1 MSFRPGAAAVKLQVE
16 AALAHK
22 IPSALTPS
30 ARPEPELI
38 PTGIA
43 QLDAA
48 IGGIARGC
56 VTEVC
61 GASSSGRTSVMLS
74 LLARVTRRE
83 EAVALVDASDAFH
96 PESAAQAGVE
106 LKRLLWV
113 RCYRIAELRNC
124 GIAELK
130 NQNATQNQI
139 PQFRNSAFPQS
150 QNPRAKER
158 LKPVEQALK
167 ATDLLLQSGGFGL
180 IVVDLG
186 DIRPEDA
193 RRVPLTTWFRF
204 RRAIENTPTAL
215 VILEQEPY
223 AKTCASLVLELKAT
237 RREFSV
243 VSLQSSEQTELLK
256 MSHSERSRSSATEE
270 SRNLAFFKDQR
281 TATNDH
287 HCARPLIPTHAHL
300 LHGMQIE
307 VEISRGQLFTKK
319 PVQSVPSF
327 ETRTELS
334 TIH

>member
-22 IPSALTPS
+22 IPSALTVS

-38 PTGIA
+38 PTGIP

-56 VTEVC
+56 VTEIC

-74 LLARVTRRE
+74 LFARVTRRE

-96 PESAAQAGVE
+96 PESAAQAGIE

-113 RCYRIAELRNC
+113 RCSPPIADSREPKAPTTNGQR
-124 GIAELK
+124 
-130 NQNATQNQI
+130 
-139 PQFRNSAFPQS
+139 PM
-150 QNPRAKER
+150 AKHR
-158 LKPVEQALK
+158 LARVEQALK

-186 DIRPEDA
+186 DVRPEDA

-215 VILEQEPY
+215 VVLEQEPY

-237 RREFSV
+237 RRKFSV
-243 VSLQSSEQTELLK
+243 F
-256 MSHSERSRSSATEE
+256 A
-270 SRNLAFFKDQR
+270 NDQR
-281 TATNDH
+281 PMTSDL

-307 VEISRGQLFTKK
+307 VEISRGQLFGKK
-319 PVQSVPSF
+319 PVQSAPAF
-327 ETRTELS
+327 ETQTDLA
-334 TIH
+334 IC

>member
-16 AALAHK
+16 TALAHK

-38 PTGIA
+38 ATGIA
-43 QLDAA
+43 PLDAA

-61 GASSSGRTSVMLS
+61 GTSSSGRTSVMLS
-74 LLARVTRRE
+74 LLARVTCRE

-113 RCYRIAELRNC
+113 RCAEQT
-124 GIAELK
+124 AESRQQKTFPL
-130 NQNATQNQI
+130 TT
-139 PQFRNSAFPQS
+139 NSQ
-150 QNPRAKER
+150 R
-158 LKPVEQALK
+158 LTTKRLARVEQALK

-223 AKTCASLVLELKAT
+223 AKTCASLVMEL
-237 RREFSV
+237 RSV
-243 VSLQSSEQTELLK
+243 RKDCGIAELRNCGIWA
-256 MSHSERSRSSATEE
+256 SNSAIPQFCSSAM
-270 SRNLAFFKDQR
+270 
-281 TATNDH
+281 
-287 HCARPLIPTHAHL
+287 PPTHAHL

-327 ETRTELS
+327 ATSTELATS
-334 TIH
+334 H

>member
-43 QLDAA
+43 QLDTAL
-48 IGGIARGC
+48 GGIARGC
-56 VTEVC
+56 VTEIC

-96 PESAAQAGVE
+96 PESATQAGIE

-113 RCYRIAELRNC
+113 RCSDAPQRTQQ
-124 GIAELK
+124 GTTPLK
-130 NQNATQNQI
+130 DCHPEQSRSNATASSRDLG
-139 PQFRNSAFPQS
+139 FLG
-150 QNPRAKER
+150 ER
-158 LKPVEQALK
+158 KQRLIRVEQALK

-180 IVVDLG
+180 IVVDFG

-215 VILEQEPY
+215 VVIEQEPY
-223 AKTCASLVLELKAT
+223 AKTCASLVMELK
-237 RREFSV
+237 V
-243 VSLQSSEQTELLK
+243 VRTYWSAQIAELQNCGTAELK
-256 MSHSERSRSSATEE
+256 NQIPQFRNSAVPQ
-270 SRNLAFFKDQR
+270 SY
-281 TATNDH
+281 
-287 HCARPLIPTHAHL
+287 CARPLIPTHAHL

-307 VEISRGQLFTKK
+307 IEISRGQLFGKK
-319 PVQSVPSF
+319 PVQSVPAF
-327 ETRTELS
+327 ETKTDLS
-334 TIH
+334 IC

>member
-38 PTGIA
+38 PTGVA
-43 QLDAA
+43 QLDAS

-56 VTEVC
+56 VTEIC

-74 LLARVTRRE
+74 LLARVTRRA
-83 EAVALVDASDAFH
+83 EAIALVDASDAFH

-113 RCYRIAELRNC
+113 RCSDAPQRMQRDATSFKNC
-124 GIAELK
+124 HPE
-130 NQNATQNQI
+130 QSRSNAMAASRDLG
-139 PQFRNSAFPQS
+139 FLG
-150 QNPRAKER
+150 ER
-158 LKPVEQALK
+158 KQRLIRVEQALK

-186 DIRPEDA
+186 DIHPEDA

-223 AKTCASLVLELKAT
+223 AKTCASLVMELKAM
-237 RREFSV
+237 RREFS
-243 VSLQSSEQTELLK
+243 
-256 MSHSERSRSSATEE
+256 
-270 SRNLAFFKDQR
+270 AFANDQR
-281 TATNDH
+281 PATNDR
-287 HCARPLIPTHAHL
+287 HCARPLPPTHAHL
-300 LHGMQIE
+300 LYGMQIE
-307 VEISRGQLFTKK
+307 VEISRGQLVGKK
-319 PVQSVPSF
+319 PVQSVPVFATS
-327 ETRTELS
+327 TELS
-334 TIH
+334 AIQ

>member
-43 QLDAA
+43 PLDAS

-56 VTEVC
+56 VTEIC

-96 PESAAQAGVE
+96 PESAAQAGIE

-113 RCYRIAELRNC
+113 RCAEPSALSRQPLAKAEPQRTQRN
-124 GIAELK
+124 AEGSGPSFSK
-130 NQNATQNQI
+130 STNQQMNK
-139 PQFRNSAFPQS
+139 S
-150 QNPRAKER
+150 RALAR
-158 LKPVEQALK
+158 VEQALK
-167 ATDLLLQSGGFGL
+167 VTDLLLQSGGFGL

-223 AKTCASLVLELKAT
+223 AKTCASLVMELKAT

-243 VSLQSSEQTELLK
+243 VGLQSL
-256 MSHSERSRSSATEE
+256 MNCHPERSGAAAQ
-270 SRNLAFFKDQR
+270 SRDLGF
-281 TATNDH
+281 
-287 HCARPLIPTHAHL
+287 CARPLMPTHAYL
-300 LHGMQIE
+300 LHGMQVE
-307 VEISRGQLFTKK
+307 VEISRGQFFGKK
-319 PVQSVPSF
+319 PVQSAPAF
-327 ETRTELS
+327 ETSTELS
-334 TIH
+334 AIQ

>member
-43 QLDAA
+43 SLDAS

-56 VTEVC
+56 VTEIC
-61 GASSSGRTSVMLS
+61 GVSSSGRTSVMLS

-113 RCYRIAELRNC
+113 RCAEPPAISRQPSVKTEPQRTQRN
-124 GIAELK
+124 AEEFLGSGPPFSK
-130 NQNATQNQI
+130 STNQQMNK
-139 PQFRNSAFPQS
+139 S
-150 QNPRAKER
+150 RALAR
-158 LKPVEQALK
+158 VEQALK

-223 AKTCASLVLELKAT
+223 AKTCASLVMEL
-237 RREFSV
+237 RSV
-243 VSLQSSEQTELLK
+243 RKDCGIAELRNCGIWSSNSAIPQFC
-256 MSHSERSRSSATEE
+256 SSAM
-270 SRNLAFFKDQR
+270 L
-281 TATNDH
+281 
-287 HCARPLIPTHAHL
+287 PTHAHL
-300 LHGMQIE
+300 LHGMHIE
-307 VEISRGQLFTKK
+307 VEISRGQLLGKK
-319 PVQSVPSF
+319 PVASVPAF
-327 ETRTELS
+327 ETTTALLS
-334 TIH
+334 PVP

>member
-30 ARPEPELI
+30 ARPEAELI

-43 QLDAA
+43 QLDTAL
-48 IGGIARGC
+48 GGIARGC
-56 VTEVC
+56 VTEIC

-96 PESAAQAGVE
+96 PESATQAGIE

-113 RCYRIAELRNC
+113 RCSDAPQRTQQGATP
-124 GIAELK
+124 LK
-130 NQNATQNQI
+130 DCHPEQSRSNATASSRDLG
-139 PQFRNSAFPQS
+139 FLG
-150 QNPRAKER
+150 ER
-158 LKPVEQALK
+158 KQRLIRVEQALK

-180 IVVDLG
+180 IVVDFG

-215 VILEQEPY
+215 VVIEQEPY
-223 AKTCASLVLELKAT
+223 AKTCASLVMELK
-237 RREFSV
+237 V
-243 VSLQSSEQTELLK
+243 VRTYWSAQIAELQNCGTAELK
-256 MSHSERSRSSATEE
+256 NQIPQFRNSAVPQ
-270 SRNLAFFKDQR
+270 SY
-281 TATNDH
+281 
-287 HCARPLIPTHAHL
+287 CARPLIPTHAHL

-307 VEISRGQLFTKK
+307 IEISRGQLFGKK
-319 PVQSVPSF
+319 PVQSVPAF
-327 ETRTELS
+327 ETKTDLS
-334 TIH
+334 IC

>member
-56 VTEVC
+56 VTEIC

-83 EAVALVDASDAFH
+83 EAVALVDASDSFH
-96 PESAAQAGVE
+96 PESATQAGVE

-113 RCYRIAELRNC
+113 RCAEQT
-124 GIAELK
+124 AESRQQKAFQLTT
-130 NQNATQNQI
+130 NGQRPAT
-139 PQFRNSAFPQS
+139 
-150 QNPRAKER
+150 KHR
-158 LKPVEQALK
+158 LARVEQALK

-237 RREFSV
+237 RREFSI
-243 VSLQSSEQTELLK
+243 VSHQSSEQTELLK
-256 MSHSERSRSSATEE
+256 MSHSERGRSNARAE
-270 SRNLAFFKDQR
+270 SRNLAFANDQR
-281 TATNDH
+281 PATNDD
-287 HCARPLIPTHAHL
+287 HCARPLVPTHAHL
-300 LHGMQIE
+300 LHGTQIE
-307 VEISRGQLFTKK
+307 VEISRGQLFGKK
-319 PVQSVPSF
+319 PVQSVPAF
-327 ETRTELS
+327 ATETDLS
-334 TIH
+334 IC

>member
-22 IPSALTPS
+22 IPSALTPT

-56 VTEVC
+56 VTEIC
-61 GASSSGRTSVMLS
+61 GAASSGRTSVMLS

-83 EAVALVDASDAFH
+83 EAVVLVDASDAFH

-113 RCYRIAELRNC
+113 RCSDAPQRTQQSATNSNNC
-124 GIAELK
+124 HPE
-130 NQNATQNQI
+130 QSRSNATASSRDLG
-139 PQFRNSAFPQS
+139 FLG
-150 QNPRAKER
+150 ER
-158 LKPVEQALK
+158 KQRLIRVEQALK

-243 VSLQSSEQTELLK
+243 ISVQSSEKTK
-256 MSHSERSRSSATEE
+256 IKNCHPERSGEAAQ
-270 SRNLAFFKDQR
+270 SRDLGFDFANDQR
-281 TATNDH
+281 PATNDR

-307 VEISRGQLFTKK
+307 VEISRGQLVSKK
-319 PVQSVPSF
+319 PVASVPAF
-327 ETRTELS
+327 ETSTALLS
-334 TIH
+334 PVP

>member
-43 QLDAA
+43 QLDLA

-56 VTEVC
+56 VTEIC

-74 LLARVTRRE
+74 LLARVIRRE

-96 PESAAQAGVE
+96 PESAAQAGIE

-113 RCYRIAELRNC
+113 RCTQIAELQNC
-124 GIAELK
+124 RTAESK
-130 NQNATQNQI
+130 KQI
-139 PQFRNSAFPQS
+139 PQFGNSAVRQS
-150 QNPRAKER
+150 KLR
-158 LKPVEQALK
+158 LARVEQALK
-167 ATDLLLQSGGFGL
+167 VTDLLLQSGGFGL

-223 AKTCASLVLELKAT
+223 AKTCASLVMELKAV
-237 RREFSV
+237 RKDCGIAELRNCGIW
-243 VSLQSSEQTELLK
+243 SSNSAIPQFC
-256 MSHSERSRSSATEE
+256 SSAM
-270 SRNLAFFKDQR
+270 
-281 TATNDH
+281 
-287 HCARPLIPTHAHL
+287 PPTHAHL

-307 VEISRGQLFTKK
+307 VEISRGQLFGKK
-319 PVQSVPSF
+319 PVQSVPVF
-327 ETRTELS
+327 ETSTELS
-334 TIH
+334 AIQ

>member
-1 MSFRPGAAAVKLQVE
+1 MWEGYTPNASNFAAPLKRRLGLLPAQPAEVSAEVFMSFRPGAAAVKLQVE

-22 IPSALTPS
+22 IPSALTVS

-56 VTEVC
+56 VTEIC
-61 GASSSGRTSVMLS
+61 GPSSSGRTSVMLS

-96 PESAAQAGVE
+96 PESAAQTGVE

-113 RCYRIAELRNC
+113 RCSPPTAESRQPKAVPPTTS
-124 GIAELK
+124 GQRPTTK
-130 NQNATQNQI
+130 T
-139 PQFRNSAFPQS
+139 
-150 QNPRAKER
+150 R
-158 LKPVEQALK
+158 LARVEQALK
-167 ATDLLLQSGGFGL
+167 VADLLLQSGGFGL
-180 IVVDLG
+180 IVVDFG

-215 VILEQEPY
+215 VVIEQEPY
-223 AKTCASLVLELKAT
+223 AKTCASLVMELKAV
-237 RREFSV
+237 RKDCGIAELRNCGIW
-243 VSLQSSEQTELLK
+243 SSNSAIPQLC
-256 MSHSERSRSSATEE
+256 SSAM
-270 SRNLAFFKDQR
+270 
-281 TATNDH
+281 
-287 HCARPLIPTHAHL
+287 PPTHAHL

-307 VEISRGQLFTKK
+307 VEISRGQLFGKK
-319 PVQSVPSF
+319 PVQSASAF
-327 ETRTELS
+327 ETQTDLA
-334 TIH
+334 IC

>member
-22 IPSALTPS
+22 IPSALTPT

-43 QLDAA
+43 QLDASL
-48 IGGIARGC
+48 GGIARGC
-56 VTEVC
+56 VTEIC

-113 RCYRIAELRNC
+113 RCHRIAELQNC
-124 GIAELK
+124 RTAELK
-130 NQNATQNQI
+130 NQKQDQI
-139 PQFRNSAFPQS
+139 PQFGNSAVPQS

-167 ATDLLLQSGGFGL
+167 VTDLLLQSGGFGL

-186 DIRPEDA
+186 DVRPEDA

-223 AKTCASLVLELKAT
+223 AKTCASLVMEL
-237 RREFSV
+237 RSV
-243 VSLQSSEQTELLK
+243 RKDCGIAELRNCGSWSSNSAIPQFC
-256 MSHSERSRSSATEE
+256 SSAM
-270 SRNLAFFKDQR
+270 
-281 TATNDH
+281 
-287 HCARPLIPTHAHL
+287 PPTHAHL
-300 LHGMQIE
+300 LHGMQIA

-319 PVQSVPSF
+319 PVQSVPAF
-327 ETRTELS
+327 ETSTELS

>member
-43 QLDAA
+43 QLDTAL
-48 IGGIARGC
+48 GGIARGC
-56 VTEVC
+56 VTEIC

-96 PESAAQAGVE
+96 PESATQAGIE

-113 RCYRIAELRNC
+113 RCSDAPQRTQQGATP
-124 GIAELK
+124 LK
-130 NQNATQNQI
+130 DCHPEQSRSNATASSRDLG
-139 PQFRNSAFPQS
+139 FLG
-150 QNPRAKER
+150 ER
-158 LKPVEQALK
+158 KQRLIRVEQALK

-180 IVVDLG
+180 IVVDFG

-215 VILEQEPY
+215 VVIEQEPY
-223 AKTCASLVLELKAT
+223 AKTCASLVMELK
-237 RREFSV
+237 V
-243 VSLQSSEQTELLK
+243 VRTYWSAQIAELQNCGTAELK
-256 MSHSERSRSSATEE
+256 NQIPQFRSSAVPQ
-270 SRNLAFFKDQR
+270 SY
-281 TATNDH
+281 
-287 HCARPLIPTHAHL
+287 CARPLIPTHAHL

-307 VEISRGQLFTKK
+307 IEISRGQLFGKK
-319 PVQSVPSF
+319 PVQSVPAF
-327 ETRTELS
+327 ETKTDLS
-334 TIH
+334 IC

>member
-43 QLDAA
+43 QLDTAL
-48 IGGIARGC
+48 GGIARGC
-56 VTEVC
+56 VTEIC
-61 GASSSGRTSVMLS
+61 GASSSGRTSVLLS

-96 PESAAQAGVE
+96 PESATQAEVE

-113 RCYRIAELRNC
+113 RCTPIAELQNC
-124 GIAELK
+124 GTAELRSK
-130 NQNATQNQI
+130 DSKNQI
-139 PQFRNSAFPQS
+139 PQFGNSAVPQS
-150 QNPRAKER
+150 QHPRAKER

-167 ATDLLLQSGGFGL
+167 VTDLLLQSGGFGL

-186 DIRPEDA
+186 DVRPDDA

-223 AKTCASLVLELKAT
+223 AKTCASLVMEL
-237 RREFSV
+237 RSV
-243 VSLQSSEQTELLK
+243 RKDCGIAELRNCGIWSSN
-256 MSHSERSRSSATEE
+256 SA
-270 SRNLAFFKDQR
+270 
-281 TATNDH
+281 
-287 HCARPLIPTHAHL
+287 IPQFCSAAMPPSHAHL

-319 PVQSVPSF
+319 PPASVPAF
-327 ETRTELS
+327 ETTTALLS
-334 TIH
+334 PVP

>member
-1 MSFRPGAAAVKLQVE
+1 MSFRPGAAAVKMQVE

-38 PTGIA
+38 PTGIP

-56 VTEVC
+56 VTEIC

-83 EAVALVDASDAFH
+83 EAIALVDASDTFH

-113 RCYRIAELRNC
+113 RCTQIAELQNC
-124 GIAELK
+124 GTAESK
-130 NQNATQNQI
+130 NKI
-139 PQFRNSAFPQS
+139 PHFRNSAVRQS
-150 QNPRAKER
+150 NHR
-158 LKPVEQALK
+158 LARVEQALK

-215 VILEQEPY
+215 VVLEQEPY
-223 AKTCASLVLELKAT
+223 AKTCASLVMELRSVRKDCGIAEL
-237 RREFSV
+237 RNCGIEQFRFSLLQFCNSAV
-243 VSLQSSEQTELLK
+243 LQSRFLAICILVHRVLFSQLHQEMARK
-256 MSHSERSRSSATEE
+256 GRSNRA
-270 SRNLAFFKDQR
+270 
-281 TATNDH
+281 
-287 HCARPLIPTHAHL
+287 
-300 LHGMQIE
+300 
-307 VEISRGQLFTKK
+307 
-319 PVQSVPSF
+319 
-327 ETRTELS
+327 
-334 TIH
+334 